1 MNVYVCEP
9 LHPAALELLN
19 RRAVLVDDPAL
30 AEGVVTRNFAVDR
43 AFMDRCPHLRAVGVH
58 GRGLDGVDVAEARRR
73 GVRVVYTPHENARSV
88 AEHIAS
94 LLLAL
99 ARKIPRA
106 DRLAR
111 AGAARTA
118 DPDLCGVELYGKT
131 LGLAGAGE
139 IGRAAGQILRAGF
152 GMKLRVWS
160 AHMTPERAE
169 ALGMEYCPGLEELF
183 RTCDAVTVG
192 LPLTEETRDLIDE
205 RVLNGAKPGLLLVN
219 TSRGGVVDEEALYRA
234 LTDGT
239 LGGAACDVFR
249 KEPPGPENPL
259 LGLDNFIAT
268 PHMAATTDEA
278 LRRTGLCV
286 VRQLLDVLEGKPAEY
301 EV

>member
-9 LHPAALELLN
+9 LHPEALRLLESRAA
-19 RRAVLVDDPAL
+19 LVDDPAL
-30 AEGVVTRNFAVDR
+30 AQGVITRNFAVDR
-43 AFMDRCPHLRAVGVH
+43 AFMDRCPALRAVGVH
-58 GRGLDGVDVAEARRR
+58 GRGLDGVDLAEARRR
-73 GVRVVYTPHENARSV
+73 SVRVVYAPHANCRSV
-88 AEHIAS
+88 AEHIAA

-118 DPDLCGVELYGKT
+118 DPALCGAELWGKT
-131 LGLAGAGE
+131 LGLVGAGE
-139 IGRAAGQILRAGF
+139 IGRAAAGILHGGF

-160 AHMTPERAE
+160 PHMTPDRAA
-169 ALGMEYCPGLEELF
+169 ALGMKCCPDLKALF
-183 RTCDAVTVG
+183 GSCDAVTVG
-192 LPLTEETRDLIDE
+192 VPLTEGTRNLIDAQ
-205 RVLNGAKPGLLLVN
+205 VLGAAKPGLLLVN
-219 TSRGGVVDEEALYRA
+219 TSRGGVVDEAALYRA
-234 LTDGT
+234 LTDGP
-239 LGGAACDVFR
+239 LGGAACDVFQT
-249 KEPPGPENPL
+249 EPPGPENPL

-268 PHMAATTDEA
+268 PHIAATTEEA

-286 VRQLLDVLEGKPAEY
+286 ATQLLDVLEGRPAEY